1 MKQSNAIERYL
12 ISAPPRVGGNLI
24 ADIIKSAGDKTFLK
38 TVHSHDPRYVLDNYS
53 NTALII
59 VKRRDAFASI
69 MSNCIVWHTQQST
82 IYSNQTI
89 VPFTVSEEDFLWQ
102 YGFNTWHSKSV
113 DLSRPYAV
121 IEEFYFEDFVN
132 DHQHVL
138 DRLGL
143 VSNTFRARRLNFLNK
158 APYSYRNVVLNYK
171 QLKVLFDG
179 LDPERTPNPYI
190 DGYQSMLNK

>member
-1 MKQSNAIERYL
+1 
-12 ISAPPRVGGNLI
+12 
-24 ADIIKSAGDKTFLK
+24 
-38 TVHSHDPRYVLDNYS
+38 
-53 NTALII
+53 
-59 VKRRDAFASI
+59 

-158 APYSYRNVVLNYK
+158 APYNYRNVVLNYK

>member
-1 MKQSNAIERYL
+1 VSDDCA
-12 ISAPPRVGGNLI
+12 
-24 ADIIKSAGDKTFLK
+24 
-38 TVHSHDPRYVLDNYS
+38 

-89 VPFTVSEEDFLWQ
+89 APFAVSEENFLWQ
-102 YGFNTWHSKSV
+102 YVSHMWHSKSI
-113 DLSRPYAV
+113 DLSTPYAV

-143 VSNTFRARRLNFLNK
+143 VSNPFRARRLNFLNK
-158 APYSYRNVVLNYK
+158 APYSYHNVVLNYK
-171 QLKVLFDG
+171 QLKVLFDQ
-179 LDPERTPNPYI
+179 LDVERTINPYI